1 VFQNPASYTY
11 GNSPRSLVYKLHNVN
26 SFNQN
31 ASLKRDFKIRE
42 KMTLAFQIDASN
54 VYNMVIFGNPS
65 NNINSTAYGKVTGAN
80 SPRVVQLNGRLTF

>member
-1 VFQNPASYTY
+1 
-11 GNSPRSLVYKLHNVN
+11 
-26 SFNQN
+26 
-31 ASLKRDFKIRE
+31 
-42 KMTLAFQIDASN
+42 MTLAFQIDASN